1 MKKIIVLC
9 AFAWFA
15 AIATQAKGYAYI
27 VFQQSSG
34 AVQAVESDGLK
45 ITFQNGNLIA
55 TPKTGEQLS
64 LSLAD
69 LSTMRFADEDVTAIG
84 SPAAESGVSVSGSSI
99 VVSLN
104 ANSWARV
111 FTPAGVAVAQFGTAG
126 AADTFATQALKGG
139 VYIVKTNNTTT
150 KILVK

>member
-1 MKKIIVLC
+1 
-9 AFAWFA
+9 
-15 AIATQAKGYAYI
+15 
-27 VFQQSSG
+27 
-34 AVQAVESDGLK
+34 
-45 ITFQNGNLIA
+45 
-55 TPKTGEQLS
+55 
-64 LSLAD
+64 
-69 LSTMRFADEDVTAIG
+69 MRFADEDVTAIG
-84 SPAAESGVSVSGSSI
+84 SLAAESGVSVSGSSI

-111 FTPAGVAVAQFGTAG
+111 FTPAGVAVAQFVTAD